1 MGPSASPIQSSNSGT
16 LHKETGTGTGFKH
29 NTFTSHIRMR
39 GLKPKYKLRNL
50 IRTENE
56 LEENFGN
63 TEMDEY

>member
-1 MGPSASPIQSSNSGT
+1 M
-16 LHKETGTGTGFKH
+16 H
-29 NTFTSHIRMR
+29 